1 MKKNM
6 LVKVKNTVC
15 GITAVWAGIAL
26 VEYIVVLLPFLFP
39 GILFDFFAFLGVF
52 LIYGVYG
59 VPACFF
65 LSLLLIRTVRKKYK
79 NEDTAKRLN
88 IVTVVLSV
96 AVIAITFLTDLNSRL
111 Q

>member
-6 LVKVKNTVC
+6 LVTIKNTVC

-26 VEYIVVLLPFLFP
+26 VEYIVLLLQFQLP
-39 GILFDFFAFLGVF
+39 GILVDFFALFSVF
-52 LIYGVYG
+52 LLYGVYG
-59 VPACFF
+59 VPVCFF
-65 LSLLLIRTVRKKYK
+65 LSILLIRAVRKKYK

-96 AVIAITFLTDLNSRL
+96 AFAAIYTVDGF
-111 Q
+111 

>member
-26 VEYIVVLLPFLFP
+26 VEYIVLLLQFQLP
-39 GILFDFFAFLGVF
+39 GILVDFFAFFGVF

-59 VPACFF
+59 VPVCFF
-65 LSLLLIRTVRKKYK
+65 LSILLIRTVRKKYK

-96 AVIAITFLTDLNSRL
+96 AFAAIYTVDGF
-111 Q
+111 

>member
-39 GILFDFFAFLGVF
+39 GILFDFFAFFGVF
-52 LIYGVYG
+52 LI
-59 VPACFF
+59 
-65 LSLLLIRTVRKKYK
+65 
-79 NEDTAKRLN
+79 
-88 IVTVVLSV
+88 
-96 AVIAITFLTDLNSRL
+96 
-111 Q
+111 